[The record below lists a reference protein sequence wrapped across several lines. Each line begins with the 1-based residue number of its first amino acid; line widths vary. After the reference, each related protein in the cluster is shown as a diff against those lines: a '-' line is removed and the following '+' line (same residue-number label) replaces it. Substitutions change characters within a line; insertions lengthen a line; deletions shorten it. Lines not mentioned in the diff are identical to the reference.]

1 MSILLRPVTWVR
13 LLTIHWDRA
22 AHKRTRGR
30 PEQLR
35 DSAGLIRCNFFQSN
49 FFSPQQQHTLSLPSF
64 IPQLRS
70 PGDFPSFIA
79 QWPLSFCLQ
88 TMLLVPLC
96 SNFQPT
102 TEVHPFSA
110 RRIISRWWHYRN
122 QAFLACLH
130 LAIQIYCKDM
140 LLAYSLLPS

>member
-22 AHKRTRGR
+22 AHKGTRGR
-30 PEQLR
+30 TEQFR
-35 DSAGLIRCNFFQSN
+35 DSAGLIRCSFFQSN
-49 FFSPQQQHTLSLPSF
+49 SFSPQQQYTLSLPSF

-70 PGDFPSFIA
+70 PSDFPSLTT
-79 QWPLSFCLQ
+79 QWPLSCCLQ

-102 TEVHPFSA
+102 TEVHPFSS
-110 RRIISRWWHYRN
+110 RRIINRILQEPS
-122 QAFLACLH
+122 FSILPP
-130 LAIQIYCKDM
+130 
-140 LLAYSLLPS
+140 LLNTDLLQRHATLLPYSLLPS